1 MKIARI
7 AIAPALALTL
17 VGGIAFDASANARG
31 DDAAAECGVVISGG
45 EVSNQTDIFIS
56 ADAGTAIS
64 DASGGSNNVAT
75 GGGGDG
81 GDDGSVDVAS
91 AGNGGGANA
100 SANGGAV
107 SLGDI
112 NSGGNAGNGIVVGDT
127 SCFPAPVEEKKP
139 AADDKK
145 VYDAPAAD
153 APAAADVVALPS
165 TGVGGFDA
173 GLLSALAA
181 AGAAGAAGLGLRR
194 R

>member
-1 MKIARI
+1 MNIARI

-17 VGGIAFDASANARG
+17 VGGIAFDASANAKG
-31 DDAAAECGVVISGG
+31 DAAAAECGVTISGG
-45 EVSNQTDIFIS
+45 SVSNQTDIFIS

-64 DASGGSNNVAT
+64 DASGGSNNVGTT
-75 GGGGDG
+75 GGGIF
-81 GDDGSVDVAS
+81 DVAS

-127 SCFPAPVEEKKP
+127 SCAVAPVEEVKKP
-139 AADDKK
+139 VKEEAPAPE
-145 VYDAPAAD
+145 APAAE
-153 APAAADVVALPS
+153 VVALPS
-165 TGVGGFDA
+165 TGVGGIDA
-173 GLLSALAA
+173 GLLSAIAA